1 MEFNHVSV
9 MLDECINGLNIKPG
23 GIYVD
28 GTAGGAGHSKAIA
41 QRLDPKAG
49 GKLIAIDRDPD
60 AVKVATQRLEGLPA
74 QVVKGNYSQIDS
86 ILEDVG
92 VEKVDGILLDLGVSS
107 FQLDNAG
114 RGFSYHTDAPLDMR
128 MSREGF
134 SARDVVNNYSF
145 EQLAKIIFEY
155 GEEKYARSIAMGILK
170 AREHRPLETTLELAE
185 AIKSSVP
192 QRVRREK
199 NPCKKTFQAIRI
211 EVNSELE
218 HLSIALD
225 KTFDCLNAGGRLC
238 IISFH
243 SLEDRGWNCKLD
255 HLARGQERLLVPAQ
269 LPASL
274 CDNQIALAEHTVH
287 SHEDVKLIVQVLGSE
302 HMRNRIGKTA
312 CDLEHIRLGVLCDLS
327 LDILCSIPSC
337 LPALS

>member
-107 FQLDNAG
+107 FQLNNAG

-243 SLEDRGWNCKLD
+243 SLEDR
-255 HLARGQERLLVPAQ
+255 LVKQ
-269 LPASL
+269 RFKSL
-274 CDNQIALAEHTVH
+274 CTGCTCPPDFPVCICGKKPQGKMISSKPIEASEQELAVNKRSH
-287 SHEDVKLIVQVLGSE
+287 SAKL
-302 HMRNRIGKTA
+302 RIIEK
-312 CDLEHIRLGVLCDLS
+312 L
-327 LDILCSIPSC
+327 
-337 LPALS
+337 